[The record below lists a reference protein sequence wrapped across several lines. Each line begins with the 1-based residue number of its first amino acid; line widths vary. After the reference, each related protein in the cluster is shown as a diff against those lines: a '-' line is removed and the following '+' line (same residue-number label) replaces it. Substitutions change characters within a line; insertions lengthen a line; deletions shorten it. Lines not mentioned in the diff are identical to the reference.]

1 MRRLI
6 ALCLCLLPLAA
17 APPARIVST
26 APSLT
31 EILYAV
37 GAGPQVA
44 GVTSYCRYPAEAL
57 SKPKVGTFLQ
67 PDYERILA
75 LKPDLVLVI
84 KNPAQVTSRLRG
96 FGLRTEELDVDTIS
110 GVLSAILRV
119 GEWSGHSAE
128 ARRLHQRLRTELDE
142 VRKAAAGR
150 PRQRV
155 LFLVGRSPGTLQGMV
170 GAGPGT
176 FIEELMALSGG
187 TNVLAASPIQYPK
200 VSLEQVLAA
209 DPDFILDMGDFAH
222 AAGKP
227 GQPEAEIVALWSKY
241 PQLRAVRMKQVR
253 VMDSE
258 VLIRPGPR
266 MSEAARTFQRIL
278 QPAAAKPGVKR

>member
-1 MRRLI
+1 MRQLI
-6 ALCLCLLPLAA
+6 ALCIALLPLAA
-17 APPARIVST
+17 APPGRIVST

-31 EILYAV
+31 EILYAI
-37 GAGPQVA
+37 GAGPQVV
-44 GVTSYCRYPAEAL
+44 GVTTYCRYPAEAL
-57 SKPKVGTFLQ
+57 AKPKVGTFLQ
-67 PDYERILA
+67 PDYERILS
-75 LKPDLVLVI
+75 LKPELVLVI
-84 KNPAQVTSRLRG
+84 KNPAQVTSKLRS
-96 FGLRTEELDVDTIS
+96 FGLRAEEVDVDTVS
-110 GVLSAILRV
+110 GVLSAILKV

-128 ARRLHQRLRTELDE
+128 ARKMHQRLQSELE
-142 VRKAAAGR
+142 GVRRSASGR

-176 FIEELMALSGG
+176 FIEELMSLAGG
-187 TNVLAASPIQYPK
+187 ENVLAGSPIQYPK
-200 VSLEQVLAA
+200 VSLEQVLAS

-241 PQLRAVRMKQVR
+241 PQLRAVRNKRVR

-266 MSEAARTFQRIL
+266 MAEAARTFERIL
-278 QPAAAKPGVKR
+278 QPPSAGAGAKP

>member
-1 MRRLI
+1 LI
-6 ALCLCLLPLAA
+6 ATLFAILCPALA

-37 GAGPQVA
+37 GAGSQVA
-44 GVTSYCRYPAEAL
+44 GVTTYCRYPADAL
-57 SKPKVGTFLQ
+57 NKPKVGTFLQ

-84 KNPAQVTSRLRG
+84 KNPIGVTAKLRSL
-96 FGLRTEELDVDTIS
+96 GLRAEEFDVDTVQ
-110 GVLSAILRV
+110 GVLAATVRIGAL
-119 GEWSGHSAE
+119 SGHAE
-128 ARRLHQRLRTELDE
+128 PAARIRADIEAELASI
-142 VRKAAAGR
+142 RKSMAGQ
-150 PRQRV
+150 PRRRA

-176 FIEELMALSGG
+176 FIEELMLLAGG
-187 TNVLAASPIQYPK
+187 ENVLSAAPIQYPR

-222 AAGKP
+222 ASGKP
-227 GQPEAEIVALWSKY
+227 GQPEAEIVALWARY
-241 PQLRAVRMKQVR
+241 PQLRAVRLKQVR
-253 VMDSE
+253 VIDSE
-258 VLIRPGPR
+258 TLIRPGPR
-266 MSEAARTFQRIL
+266 MVEAARRFQQIF
-278 QPAAAKPGVKR
+278 QSAGKPPAGARP